1 MRVIGGTARSIR
13 LVRPSSAATRP
24 LSDRAREALFNIV
37 GAEVVGVRFLDL
49 FAGTGAVGIEALSRD
64 AESAVF
70 VETDPDAVADIED
83 NLARTGLEDRARVR
97 RQDVFRFL
105 ERDHD
110 PFDLVFVGPPQW
122 HGLWS
127 RSLAALSG
135 RPTLTAPEALVVVQL
150 HAREDDPEAVFEGLE
165 RTDTRAYGKVTL
177 AFYRRR

>member
-1 MRVIGGTARSIR
+1 MRVIGGSARSIR

-64 AESAVF
+64 AASAVF

-97 RQDVFRFL
+97 
-105 ERDHD
+105 
-110 PFDLVFVGPPQW
+110 PP
-122 HGLWS
+122 H
-127 RSLAALSG
+127 RS
-135 RPTLTAPEALVVVQL
+135 
-150 HAREDDPEAVFEGLE
+150 
-165 RTDTRAYGKVTL
+165 
-177 AFYRRR
+177 